1 MSEDQPLCR
10 RLAMNGFIA
19 FAEITGAIVASMGLA
34 LALEWFGLNGLMR
47 LLPAARRD
55 SAQGERQ

>member
-1 MSEDQPLCR
+1 
-10 RLAMNGFIA
+10 MNGFIA

-34 LALEWFGLNGLMR
+34 LALEWCGLNGLMR